1 MGRVYTIQLPMKIA
15 LAFLLTLTLTG
26 TGCAL
31 RQPAG
36 IMTWQE
42 YDSRYVEWPYVLRIA
57 GNRGELLY
65 YGVRHTYSPDDPQV
79 EEIEKL
85 WTAFRPDI
93 AFNEGGNPPIESSR
107 DEAVRKGGEGAL
119 VRFLAARDNVPVTT
133 LDPSRSEE
141 VAHLKQRFP
150 AEDIKLFFVL
160 RGVAPFTNRGAE
172 GSLEKEIERVL
183 GIYNASPGLMGPP
196 RSLDEVAAAYRQR
209 LPGHGEYKD
218 TPMSWFDPVRTETF
232 LNDIS
237 REGSEY
243 RDRFMVEKLTSHL
256 QEGHRVFAVV
266 GGTHVVMQ
274 EPALRKLDE
283 RHVKTRRRDPASRPG
298 DV

>member
-1 MGRVYTIQLPMKIA
+1 MEMPMRIAIA
-15 LAFLLTLTLTG
+15 LLLVTSLAG
-26 TGCAL
+26 AGCAL

-42 YDSRYVEWPYVLRIA
+42 YESRSTEWPYLLRIA
-57 GNRGELLY
+57 GSRGELLY
-65 YGVRHTYSPDDPQV
+65 YGARHTYSPGDPQI
-79 EEIEKL
+79 EEIERL
-85 WTAFRPDI
+85 WNEFRPDI

-107 DEAVRKGGEGAL
+107 DETVRKGGEGAL
-119 VRFLAARDNVPVTT
+119 IRFLAARDDVPVTT

-141 VAHLKQRFP
+141 VAHLKRRF
-150 AEDIKLFFVL
+150 AAKDIKLFFLL
-160 RGVAPFTNRGAE
+160 RAVAQHTNRGAE
-172 GSLEKEIERVL
+172 GSLEAEIERIL

-196 RSLDEVAAAYRQR
+196 RTLGEVAAAYRQR

-256 QEGHRVFAVV
+256 KEGHRVFAVV

-274 EPALRKLDE
+274 EPALR
-283 RHVKTRRRDPASRPG
+283 RR
-298 DV
+298 